1 MRVDHDK
8 AGIRLNEKVCLK
20 LKKQFPHVRINVE
33 YPPKEKDWNDY
44 LVYEVNKKEKS

>member
-33 YPPKEKDWNDY
+33 YPPKKRLER
-44 LVYEVNKKEKS
+44 LFGLSNKSTRKG